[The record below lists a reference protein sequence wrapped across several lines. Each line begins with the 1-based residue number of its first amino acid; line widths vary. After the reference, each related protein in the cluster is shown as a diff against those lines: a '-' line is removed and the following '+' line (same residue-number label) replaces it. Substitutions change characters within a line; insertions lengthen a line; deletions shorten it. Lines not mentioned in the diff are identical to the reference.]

1 MELTG
6 ENKVIFDAL
15 LAEITTKAKAFGE
28 NKMTKDEFNAQ
39 FLASMKSYD
48 GDLSSKVIEA
58 FGKKAEEVLAAYD
71 LSNNESFHAMSQAF
85 DTMKNISNSRGND
98 GKSPIQA
105 AIEDNIEAINN
116 LSSGSIKS
124 ADFEIK
130 AAVGDMKTTNVGNY
144 PSTPV
149 VDNLTIGY
157 GNVRK
162 SGKEIVESVPSV
174 STENNTIIE
183 MYESSQEGTPLYQ
196 GEGVAAP
203 QVDYDYTPKLFN
215 TQRVS
220 AFTRIS
226 RKSIKV
232 QAELARRL
240 TRLVERDLYV
250 KIAASMLAGNGTA
263 PNISGMKTLGT
274 AFSGAAT
281 GLEALIGTLTAASI
295 IEILIA
301 AETQMAK
308 SNFACDKIY
317 LNPTQVALMQVS
329 ALSATAEQ
337 NVSASIQRLLAKTI
351 PSNSVTVG
359 EFILVESD
367 VMTNYFF
374 ENITVRMAQND
385 AADLKAGMVT
395 VVTEADHALV
405 VNPND
410 ANGIVYGTFAA
421 AATDLNS

>member
-1 MELTG
+1 MDLTG

-15 LAEITTKAKAFGE
+15 MAEITTKAKAFGE
-28 NKMTKDEFNAQ
+28 NKMTKEEFNAQ
-39 FLASMKSYD
+39 FLDSMKAYD
-48 GDLSSKVIEA
+48 GELSAKLIESVGA
-58 FGKKAEEVLAAYD
+58 KAEEVLASYD
-71 LSNNESFHAMSQAF
+71 LSNNESFLAMSQAF
-85 DTMKNISNSRGND
+85 DAMKTSVSGGAD

-105 AIEDNIEAINN
+105 AIEDNIDAIN
-116 LSSGSIKS
+116 SIASGASKS

-149 VDNLTIGY
+149 VDSPVIGY
-157 GNVRK
+157 GNARK

-174 STENNTIIE
+174 STDTNTIIE
-183 MYESSQEGTPLYQ
+183 MYEASQEGTPLYQ

-203 QVDYDYTPKLFN
+203 QVDYDYTPKNFN
-215 TQRVS
+215 TQRIS

-226 RKSIKV
+226 RKSIRV

-250 KIAASMLAGNGTA
+250 KIATAMIAGNGTA

-274 AFSGAAT
+274 AFSGSAT
-281 GLEALIGTLTAASI
+281 GLEGLVGTLTASSV
-295 IEILIA
+295 IEVLIA

-308 SNFACDKIY
+308 ANFSCDKIY

-337 NVSASIQRLLAKTI
+337 NVSASIQRLLAKTVE
-351 PSNSVTVG
+351 SNSVPVG
-359 EFILVESD
+359 EFILVETD

-395 VVTEADHALV
+395 TVTEADHALV